1 MLIKCPWTLFESKFD
16 ITFSISFSVNI
27 FDKDL
32 LVVEYRDVEEMKFL
46 YFYLWKI
53 IGMNGVYCYSGKI

>member
-46 YFYLWKI
+46 YFYL
-53 IGMNGVYCYSGKI
+53 